1 MQDRSRPAPLEDGI
15 TLPEILIVVAI
26 IAGLA
31 LMILTNGAG
40 ARQQSNVGI
49 CLNNLRTI
57 STAAEQYHTATGKYP
72 AGTNADVNTTLFQN
86 PNVTTVSY
94 LAGQPNDPADTTQ
107 TATYKYTY
115 TASTATTGEYYTIT
129 CPGLHPKET
138 LAGSVPNGT
147 AETTGTVQF
156 DSRTQGIKAL

>member
-1 MQDRSRPAPLEDGI
+1 MQDRSRPAPLEEGI

>member
-1 MQDRSRPAPLEDGI
+1 MQDPSRPAPLEEGI

-86 PNVTTVSY
+86 PNVTTVSS

-115 TASTATTGEYYTIT
+115 TASTATTGEYYSIT

>member
-1 MQDRSRPAPLEDGI
+1 MQDRSMPAPLEEGI

-72 AGTNADVNTTLFQN
+72 AGTNADVNTALFQN

-115 TASTATTGEYYTIT
+115 TASTATTGEYYSIT